1 MQSANDET
9 ENERKSNFINSIRK
23 LERDEETIPKLLLKF
38 IKLIIFLNNRHL
50 YVKFWL
56 LLSKS
61 IDENWN
67 LFCSVNRS
75 SQRSLIPFVF

>member
-1 MQSANDET
+1 MQNANDET

-50 YVKFWL
+50 YVKF
-56 LLSKS
+56 
-61 IDENWN
+61 
-67 LFCSVNRS
+67 
-75 SQRSLIPFVF
+75 